1 MDTITLNAAP
11 KVPIPVPF
19 DARIMH
25 SDGPVEVIHILL
37 QPGEGVPPH
46 DNPFDVLFYV
56 LEGSGEL
63 TIEGQVRQMA
73 ADSLIAI
80 PTGTQRGWHNPGSDP
95 VRLLVIKLLDATG
108 A

>member
-1 MDTITLNAAP
+1 MNIIKLESAP
-11 KVPIPVPF
+11 KVPVPF

-25 SDGPVEVIHILL
+25 SDGPLEVIHILL

-56 LEGSGEL
+56 LEGQGEL
-63 TIEGQVRQMA
+63 AIEDQIQQVA

-80 PTGTQRGWHNPGSDP
+80 PTGTQRGWKNTGTAP
-95 VRLLVIKLLDATG
+95 VRLLVVKLLG
-108 A
+108 KN